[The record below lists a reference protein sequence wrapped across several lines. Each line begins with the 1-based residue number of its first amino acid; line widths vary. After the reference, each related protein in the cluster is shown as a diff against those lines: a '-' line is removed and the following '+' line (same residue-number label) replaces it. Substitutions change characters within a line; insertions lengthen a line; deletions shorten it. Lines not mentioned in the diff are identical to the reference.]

1 MNREQSLRYLPG
13 LDGLRAVAVIA
24 VILYHANKS
33 WLSGGFLGVE
43 VFFVISG
50 YLITMLLINESQENG
65 KINFRAFWM
74 RRARRL
80 LPALW
85 TLLIGVTTYCAL
97 FERDTLGN
105 LRGDVVAAFVYGF
118 NWFQIW
124 VGTSYFSAFGFVPL
138 RHLWSLA
145 VEEQFYLVWPI
156 LIAVVLKVFGRRPLL
171 LGALFFAASIAVSI
185 YVAKTFE
192 PGANGSVLETPDHY
206 IALFG
211 HAVSKVDFLFLG
223 TLGRAGGLLIGS
235 ALAFWWKPSM
245 FHSDHPTSERHIVS
259 VVGWVGV
266 LGLGAMLWSFHDVVE
281 GGADGGTSGYA
292 PLFQG
297 GFLLV
302 GLASIA
308 IIAAAVHPHTLLAKR
323 VLGNPVLVYVGQR
336 SYGLYLFHW
345 PIFQF
350 YRQFAGRGLNVIEFV
365 LLFIP
370 ALVVTEVSYRFIEM
384 PVRSGRLKET
394 WNKFRHSRLDSDREK
409 RQGIIAI
416 GVVVAV
422 VPIFALV
429 SLATAQIKLDDIG
442 QSLADGESG
451 VVNVMTSTTVAV
463 STITTMPGATTLPGA
478 AGVIDTVVPSPSTT
492 TLDGQVIEII
502 AIGDSVM
509 LGAANVL
516 TERGI
521 TVDALKSRP
530 FRQALEIGN
539 YLKSVNRLGEIVI
552 IHLGTNNY
560 VDQKTLDD
568 IMVPLSDV
576 DTVVFVTNHVPSKK
590 WQDPNNLLMR
600 AMPEKYGN
608 VKILDWYTIAVA
620 HPEYLYGDKI
630 HLNPEGQAVYA
641 DLIMQAIGK

>member
-1 MNREQSLRYLPG
+1 
-13 LDGLRAVAVIA
+13 
-24 VILYHANKS
+24 
-33 WLSGGFLGVE
+33 
-43 VFFVISG
+43 
-50 YLITMLLINESQENG
+50 
-65 KINFRAFWM
+65 
-74 RRARRL
+74 
-80 LPALW
+80 
-85 TLLIGVTTYCAL
+85 
-97 FERDTLGN
+97 
-105 LRGDVVAAFVYGF
+105 
-118 NWFQIW
+118 
-124 VGTSYFSAFGFVPL
+124 
-138 RHLWSLA
+138 
-145 VEEQFYLVWPI
+145 
-156 LIAVVLKVFGRRPLL
+156 
-171 LGALFFAASIAVSI
+171 
-185 YVAKTFE
+185 
-192 PGANGSVLETPDHY
+192 
-206 IALFG
+206 
-211 HAVSKVDFLFLG
+211 
-223 TLGRAGGLLIGS
+223 
-235 ALAFWWKPSM
+235 
-245 FHSDHPTSERHIVS
+245 
-259 VVGWVGV
+259 
-266 LGLGAMLWSFHDVVE
+266 VVE
-281 GGADGGTSGYA
+281 GGVDGGSSGYA

-308 IIAAAVHPHTLLAKR
+308 IIAAAVHPHTLLARR
-323 VLGNPVLVYVGQR
+323 VLGNPVFVYVGQR

-350 YRQFAGRGLNVIEFV
+350 YRQFAGKALNAIEFI
-365 LLFIP
+365 LLFTL
-370 ALVVTEVSYRFIEM
+370 ALIFTELSYRFIEM
-384 PVRSGRLKET
+384 PVRSGRFREG
-394 WNKFRHSRLDSDREK
+394 WDKFRHPRLDSDREK

-429 SLATAQIKLDDIG
+429 SLATARVKLDEIG

-451 VVNVMTSTTVAV
+451 VINVLTSTTLAV
-463 STITTMPGATTLPGA
+463 SATTLPGA
-478 AGVIDTVVPSPSTT
+478 TTLLAPSTT

-530 FRQALEIGN
+530 FRQALEISN

-568 IMVPLSDV
+568 IMVPLAAI

-590 WQDPNNLLMR
+590 WQDPNNALMR
-600 AMPEKYGN
+600 GMPDKYGN
-608 VKILDWYTIAVA
+608 VKILDWYTVAKA

-641 DLIMQAIGK
+641 DLIMQVIGK

>member
-1 MNREQSLRYLPG
+1 MNRQQSLRYLPG

-33 WLSGGFLGVE
+33 WVSGGFLGVE

-65 KINFRAFWM
+65 KIDFRAFWM

-145 VEEQFYLVWPI
+145 VEEQFYLVWPV

-171 LGALFFAASIAVSI
+171 LGTLFFAASIAVSI

-223 TLGRAGGLLIGS
+223 TLGRSGGLLIGS

-245 FHSDHPTSERHIVS
+245 FHSDHPTSERFIVS

-308 IIAAAVHPHTLLAKR
+308 IIAAAVHPHTLLATR
-323 VLGNPVLVYVGQR
+323 VLGNPVLVYIGQR

-350 YRQFAGRGLNVIEFV
+350 YRQFAGKGLNVIEFV
-365 LLFIP
+365 LLFAL

-384 PVRSGRLKET
+384 PVRSGGLREA
-394 WNKFRHSRLDSDREK
+394 WDKFRHSRLESDREK
-409 RQGIIAI
+409 RQSIIAL

-429 SLATAQIKLDDIG
+429 SLATAQVKLDDIG

-451 VVNVMTSTTVAV
+451 VVNVMTSTTTVAASQTTV
-463 STITTMPGATTLPGA
+463 AGITSGTA
-478 AGVIDTVVPSPSTT
+478 VIAPQTT

-560 VDQKTLDD
+560 VDQKTLDE
-568 IMVPLSDV
+568 IMVPLADV
-576 DTVVFVTNHVPSKK
+576 DTVVFVTNYVPSKK
-590 WQDPNNLLMR
+590 WQDPNNVLMR
-600 AMPEKYGN
+600 AMPDKYGN
-608 VKILDWYTIAVA
+608 VKILDWYTIAEA

>member
-1 MNREQSLRYLPG
+1 MNRQQSLRYLPG

-65 KINFRAFWM
+65 KINFRAFWI

-105 LRGDVVAAFVYGF
+105 LRGDVVAAFMYGF

-145 VEEQFYLVWPI
+145 VEEQFYLVWPV

-171 LGALFFAASIAVSI
+171 LGTLFFAASIAVSI

-223 TLGRAGGLLIGS
+223 TLGRSGGLLIGS

-245 FHSDHPTSERHIVS
+245 FHSDHPTSERFIVS

-308 IIAAAVHPHTLLAKR
+308 IIAAAVHPHTLLATR
-323 VLGNPVLVYVGQR
+323 VLGNPVLVYIGQR

-350 YRQFAGRGLNVIEFV
+350 YRQFAGKGLNVIEFV
-365 LLFIP
+365 LLFAL

-384 PVRSGRLKET
+384 PVRSGGLREA
-394 WNKFRHSRLDSDREK
+394 WDKFRHSRLESDREK
-409 RQGIIAI
+409 RQSIIAL

-429 SLATAQIKLDDIG
+429 SLATAQVKLDDIG

-451 VVNVMTSTTVAV
+451 VVNVMTSTTTVAASQTTV
-463 STITTMPGATTLPGA
+463 AGITSGTA
-478 AGVIDTVVPSPSTT
+478 VIAPQTT

-560 VDQKTLDD
+560 VDQKTLDE
-568 IMVPLSDV
+568 IMVPLADV
-576 DTVVFVTNHVPSKK
+576 DTVVFVTNYVPSKK
-590 WQDPNNLLMR
+590 WQDPNNVLMR
-600 AMPEKYGN
+600 AMPDKYGN
-608 VKILDWYTIAVA
+608 VKILDWYTIAEA

>member
-24 VILYHANKS
+24 VILYHANKN

-145 VEEQFYLVWPI
+145 VEEQFYLVWPV

-171 LGALFFAASIAVSI
+171 LGTLFFAASIAVSI

-223 TLGRAGGLLIGS
+223 TLGRSGGLLIGS

-245 FHSDHPTSERHIVS
+245 FNNDHPTSERFIVS

-266 LGLGAMLWSFHDVVE
+266 LGLGAMLWTFHDVVE

-308 IIAAAVHPHTLLAKR
+308 IIAAAVHPHTLLATR
-323 VLGNPVLVYVGQR
+323 VLGNPVLVYLGQR

-350 YRQFAGRGLNVIEFV
+350 YRQFAGKGLNVIEFV
-365 LLFIP
+365 SLF
-370 ALVVTEVSYRFIEM
+370 ALALIATEVSYRFIEM
-384 PVRSGRLKET
+384 PVRSGGLREA
-394 WNKFRHSRLDSDREK
+394 WGKFRHSRLESDREK

-429 SLATAQIKLDDIG
+429 SLATAQVKLDDIG

-451 VVNVMTSTTVAV
+451 VVNVMTSTTAIATSQTTVAG
-463 STITTMPGATTLPGA
+463 TTSDTA
-478 AGVIDTVVPSPSTT
+478 VIAPQTT

-560 VDQKTLDD
+560 VDQKTLDE
-568 IMVPLSDV
+568 IMVPLADV

-590 WQDPNNLLMR
+590 WQDPNNVLMR
-600 AMPEKYGN
+600 AMPDKYGN

>member
-1 MNREQSLRYLPG
+1 MNRQQSLRYLPG

-33 WLSGGFLGVE
+33 WVSGGFLGVE

-65 KINFRAFWM
+65 KINFRAFWI

-124 VGTSYFSAFGFVPL
+124 VGTSYFSAFGLVPL

-156 LIAVVLKVFGRRPLL
+156 LIAVVLKIFGRRPVL
-171 LGALFFAASIAVSI
+171 LGSLFFAASIAVAL

-192 PGANGSVLETPDHY
+192 PGATGSVLETPEQY
-206 IALFG
+206 ITIFG

-223 TLGRAGGLLIGS
+223 TLGRSGGLLIGS

-245 FHSDHPTSERHIVS
+245 FNSDHPTSERHIVS
-259 VVGWVGV
+259 VVGWLGV
-266 LGLGAMLWSFHDVVE
+266 LGLGAMLWNFQDVVE
-281 GGADGGTSGYA
+281 GGVDGGTSGYA

-308 IIAAAVHPHTLLAKR
+308 IIAAAVHPHTFLATR
-323 VLGNPVLVYVGQR
+323 VLGNPVFVYIGQR

-350 YRQFAGRGLNVIEFV
+350 YRKFAGQGLNSIEFV
-365 LLFIP
+365 LLFAL
-370 ALVVTEVSYRFIEM
+370 ALVITEASYRFIEM
-384 PVRSGRLKET
+384 PVRTGGLREA

-409 RQGIIAI
+409 RQTIFAI
-416 GVVVAV
+416 GVVSAV
-422 VPIFALV
+422 IPIFALV
-429 SLATAQIKLDDIG
+429 SLATAQVKLDDIG
-442 QSLADGESG
+442 QSLVDGESG
-451 VVNVMTSTTVAV
+451 VVNVLTSTTLAV
-463 STITTMPGATTLPGA
+463 STETTVPGTT
-478 AGVIDTVVPSPSTT
+478 GVVDTVVPSPSTT

-530 FRQALEIGN
+530 FRQALEICN
-539 YLKSVNRLGEIVI
+539 YLKSVNRLGEIVV

-560 VDQKTLDD
+560 VDQKTLDE
-568 IMVPLSDV
+568 IMVPLSEV
-576 DTVVFVTNHVPSKK
+576 NTVVFVTNYVPTRK
-590 WQDPNNLLMR
+590 WQVNNNKLIR
-600 AMPEKYGN
+600 AMPEIYGN
-608 VKILDWYTIAVA
+608 VKILDWYTIAKA
-620 HPEYLYGDKI
+620 HPEYLYGDEI
-630 HLNPEGQAVYA
+630 HLNPTGQAVYA

>member
-105 LRGDVVAAFVYGF
+105 LRGDVVAAFMYGF

-145 VEEQFYLVWPI
+145 VEEQFYLVWPV
-156 LIAVVLKVFGRRPLL
+156 LIAVVLKVFGRKPLL
-171 LGALFFAASIAVSI
+171 LGTLFFAASIAVSI

-206 IALFG
+206 IAIFG

-223 TLGRAGGLLIGS
+223 TLGRSGGLLIGS

-266 LGLGAMLWSFHDVVE
+266 LGLGAMLWTFHDVVE
-281 GGADGGTSGYA
+281 GGVDGGTSGYA

-308 IIAAAVHPHTLLAKR
+308 IIAAAVHPHTLLATR
-323 VLGNPVLVYVGQR
+323 VLGNPILVYIGQR

-365 LLFIP
+365 LLFAL

-384 PVRSGRLKET
+384 PVRSGGLREA
-394 WNKFRHSRLDSDREK
+394 WGKFRHSRLESDREK

-429 SLATAQIKLDDIG
+429 SLATAQVKLDDIG

-451 VVNVMTSTTVAV
+451 VVNVMSSTTTVAASQTTV
-463 STITTMPGATTLPGA
+463 AGITSDTS
-478 AGVIDTVVPSPSTT
+478 VIAPQTT

-509 LGAANVL
+509 LGAAKVL

-560 VDQKTLDD
+560 VDQKTLDE
-568 IMVPLSDV
+568 IMVPLADV

-590 WQDPNNLLMR
+590 WQDPNNVLLR
-600 AMPEKYGN
+600 GMPDQYGN

>member
-13 LDGLRAVAVIA
+13 LDGLRAVSVIA

-50 YLITMLLINESQENG
+50 YLITMLLINESQENE
-65 KINFRAFWM
+65 KINFRAFWI

-105 LRGDVVAAFVYGF
+105 LRGDVIAAVVYGF

-145 VEEQFYLVWPI
+145 VEEQFYLVWPV
-156 LIAVVLKVFGRRPLL
+156 LIAVVLKVFGRKPLL
-171 LGALFFAASIAVSI
+171 LGTLFFAASIAVSI

-192 PGANGSVLETPDHY
+192 PGASGSVLETPDHY
-206 IALFG
+206 IAIFG

-223 TLGRAGGLLIGS
+223 TLGRSGGLLIGS

-245 FHSDHPTSERHIVS
+245 FNNDHPTSERHIVS

-266 LGLGAMLWSFHDVVE
+266 LGLGAMLWNFHDVVE
-281 GGADGGTSGYA
+281 GGVDGGTSGYA

-308 IIAAAVHPHTLLAKR
+308 IIAAAVHPHTLLATR
-323 VLGNPVLVYVGQR
+323 VLGNPILVYIGQR

-365 LLFIP
+365 LLFAL

-384 PVRSGRLKET
+384 PVRSGGLREA
-394 WNKFRHSRLDSDREK
+394 WGKFRHSRLESDREK

-429 SLATAQIKLDDIG
+429 SLATAQVKLDDIG

-451 VVNVMTSTTVAV
+451 VVNVMSSTTTVAASQTTV
-463 STITTMPGATTLPGA
+463 AGITS
-478 AGVIDTVVPSPSTT
+478 DTSVNAPQTT

-560 VDQKTLDD
+560 VDQKTLDE
-568 IMVPLSDV
+568 IMVPLADV

-590 WQDPNNLLMR
+590 WEEPNNLLLR
-600 AMPEKYGN
+600 SMPDQYGN

>member
-1 MNREQSLRYLPG
+1 MNRQQSLRYLPG
-13 LDGLRAVAVIA
+13 LDGLRAVAVMA
-24 VILYHANKS
+24 VILYHANKN
-33 WLSGGFLGVE
+33 WVSGGFLGVE

-65 KINFRAFWM
+65 KINFRSFWI

-85 TLLIGVTTYCAL
+85 TLLVGVTTYCAL
-97 FERDTLGN
+97 FERDTLGD

-124 VGTSYFSAFGFVPL
+124 VGTSYFSAFGLVPL

-145 VEEQFYLVWPI
+145 VEEQFYVVWPV
-156 LIAVVLKVFGRRPLL
+156 LIAVVLKIFGRRPLL
-171 LGALFFAASIAVSI
+171 LGSLFFAASIAVAI

-192 PGANGSVLETPDHY
+192 PGATGSVLETPDQY

-211 HAVSKVDFLFLG
+211 QTVSKVDFLFLG
-223 TLGRAGGLLIGS
+223 TLGRSGGLLIGS

-245 FHSDHPTSERHIVS
+245 FHNDHPTSERHIVS
-259 VVGWVGV
+259 AVGWLGV
-266 LGLGAMLWSFHDVVE
+266 LGLGAMLWNFHDVVE
-281 GGADGGTSGYA
+281 GGVDGGTSGYA

-308 IIAAAVHPHTLLAKR
+308 IIAAAVHPHTFLATR
-323 VLGNPVLVYVGQR
+323 VLGNPVFVYIGQR

-350 YRQFAGRGLNVIEFV
+350 YRQFAGRGLNGIEFV
-365 LLFIP
+365 LLFAL
-370 ALVVTEVSYRFIEM
+370 ALVITEASYRFIEM
-384 PVRSGRLKET
+384 PVRTGGLREA
-394 WNKFRHSRLDSDREK
+394 WNKFRHSRLDSEREK
-409 RQGIIAI
+409 RQTIFAI
-416 GVVVAV
+416 GVVSAV
-422 VPIFALV
+422 IPIFALV
-429 SLATAQIKLDDIG
+429 SLATAQVKLDDIG
-442 QSLADGESG
+442 QSLVDGESG
-451 VVNVMTSTTVAV
+451 VVNVLTTTTLAV
-463 STITTMPGATTLPGA
+463 STVTTVPGTPG
-478 AGVIDTVVPSPSTT
+478 VVDTVAPSPSTT

-530 FRQALEIGN
+530 FRQALEICN
-539 YLKSVNRLGEIVI
+539 YLKSVNRLGEIVV

-560 VDQKTLDD
+560 VDQKTLDE
-568 IMVPLSDV
+568 IMVPLSEV
-576 DTVVFVTNHVPSKK
+576 NTVVFVTNYVPTRK
-590 WQDPNNLLMR
+590 WQTSNNKLIR
-600 AMPEKYGN
+600 AMPEIYGN
-608 VKILDWYTIAVA
+608 VKILDWYTVAKA
-620 HPEYLYGDKI
+620 HPEYLYGDEI
-630 HLNPEGQAVYA
+630 HLNPTGQAVYA

>member
-1 MNREQSLRYLPG
+1 MNRQHSLRYLPG
-13 LDGLRAVAVIA
+13 LDGLRAVAVLA

-33 WLSGGFLGVE
+33 WVTGGFLGVE

-65 KINFRAFWM
+65 KIDFRAFWM

-85 TLLIGVTTYCAL
+85 TLLVGVTTYCAV
-97 FERDTLGN
+97 FERDTLGS
-105 LRGDVVAAFVYGF
+105 LRGDVIAAVVYGF

-145 VEEQFYLVWPI
+145 VEEQFYLVWPV
-156 LIAVVLKVFGRRPLL
+156 LIALVLKLFGRRPLL
-171 LGALFFAASIAVSI
+171 LGTLFFAASIAVSI
-185 YVAKTFE
+185 YVARTFE
-192 PGANGSVLETPDHY
+192 PGASGSVLETPDHY
-206 IALFG
+206 LALFG
-211 HAVSKVDFLFLG
+211 HTVSKVDFLFLG
-223 TLGRAGGLLIGS
+223 TLGRSGGLLIGS

-245 FHSDHPTSERHIVS
+245 FHNDHPTSERHIVS
-259 VVGWVGV
+259 AVGWLGV
-266 LGLGAMLWSFHDVVE
+266 LGLGAMLFTFHDVVE
-281 GGADGGTSGYA
+281 GGIDGGTSGYA

-308 IIAAAVHPHTLLAKR
+308 IIAAAVHPHTLLSKR

-350 YRQFAGRGLNVIEFV
+350 YRQFAGRGLNVLEFV
-365 LLFIP
+365 LLF
-370 ALVVTEVSYRFIEM
+370 ALALAITEVSYRFIEM
-384 PVRSGRLKET
+384 PVRSGNLREA
-394 WNKFRHSRLDSDREK
+394 WGKFRHSRLDSDREK
-409 RQGIIAI
+409 RQSIIAI
-416 GVVVAV
+416 GVVSAV
-422 VPIFALV
+422 VPLFALV
-429 SLATAQIKLDDIG
+429 SLATAQVKLDDIG

-451 VVNVMTSTTVAV
+451 VVNVLTSTTLVAA
-463 STITTMPGATTLPGA
+463 SMTTIAGANNTSDITGTS
-478 AGVIDTVVPSPSTT
+478 VIAPETT

-530 FRQALEIGN
+530 FRQALEIAN

-560 VDQKTLDD
+560 VDQKTLDE
-568 IMVPLSDV
+568 IMVPLSNV
-576 DTVVFVTNHVPSKK
+576 DTVVFVTNHVPTRK
-590 WQDPNNLLMR
+590 WQEPNNKLIR
-600 AMPEKYGN
+600 AMPDQYGN

-641 DLIMQAIGK
+641 DLIMQVIGK

>member
-1 MNREQSLRYLPG
+1 
-13 LDGLRAVAVIA
+13 
-24 VILYHANKS
+24 
-33 WLSGGFLGVE
+33 
-43 VFFVISG
+43 
-50 YLITMLLINESQENG
+50 MLLINESQENG
-65 KINFRAFWM
+65 KINFRAFWI

-124 VGTSYFSAFGFVPL
+124 VGTSYFSAFGLVPL

-156 LIAVVLKVFGRRPLL
+156 LIAVVLKIFGRRPVL
-171 LGALFFAASIAVSI
+171 LGSLFFAASIAVAI
-185 YVAKTFE
+185 YVGKTFE
-192 PGANGSVLETPDHY
+192 PGATGSVLETPDQY
-206 IALFG
+206 ITIFG

-223 TLGRAGGLLIGS
+223 TLGRSGGLLIGS

-245 FHSDHPTSERHIVS
+245 FNSDHPTSERHIVS
-259 VVGWVGV
+259 VVGWLGV
-266 LGLGAMLWSFHDVVE
+266 LGLGAMLWNFQDVVE
-281 GGADGGTSGYA
+281 GGVDGGTSGYA

-297 GFLLV
+297 GFL
-302 GLASIA
+302 
-308 IIAAAVHPHTLLAKR
+308 IAAAVHPHTFLATR
-323 VLGNPVLVYVGQR
+323 VLGNPVFVYIGQR

-350 YRQFAGRGLNVIEFV
+350 YRKFAGQGLNGIEFV
-365 LLFIP
+365 LLFAL
-370 ALVVTEVSYRFIEM
+370 ALVITEASYRFIEM
-384 PVRSGRLKET
+384 PVRTGGLREA

-409 RQGIIAI
+409 RQTIFAI
-416 GVVVAV
+416 GVVSAV
-422 VPIFALV
+422 IPIFALV
-429 SLATAQIKLDDIG
+429 SLATAQVKLDDIG
-442 QSLADGESG
+442 QSLVDGESG
-451 VVNVMTSTTVAV
+451 VVNVLTSTTLAV
-463 STITTMPGATTLPGA
+463 STITTVPGTT
-478 AGVIDTVVPSPSTT
+478 GVVNTVVPSPSTT

-530 FRQALEIGN
+530 FRQALEICN
-539 YLKSVNRLGEIVI
+539 YLKSVNRLGEIVV

-560 VDQKTLDD
+560 VDQKTLDE
-568 IMVPLSDV
+568 IMVPLSEV
-576 DTVVFVTNHVPSKK
+576 NTVVFMTNYVPTRK
-590 WQDPNNLLMR
+590 WQVNNNKLIR
-600 AMPEKYGN
+600 AMPEIYGN
-608 VKILDWYTIAVA
+608 VKILDWYTIAKA
-620 HPEYLYGDKI
+620 HPEYLYGDEI
-630 HLNPEGQAVYA
+630 HLNPTGQAVYA

>member
-33 WLSGGFLGVE
+33 WVSGGFLGVE

-65 KINFRAFWM
+65 KINFKAFWM

-145 VEEQFYLVWPI
+145 VEEQFYLVWPV

-171 LGALFFAASIAVSI
+171 LGTLFFAASIAVSI

-211 HAVSKVDFLFLG
+211 HAVTKVDFLFLG
-223 TLGRAGGLLIGS
+223 TLGRSGGLLIGS

-245 FHSDHPTSERHIVS
+245 FNNDHPTSERFLVS

-266 LGLGAMLWSFHDVVE
+266 LGLGAMLWTFHDVVE
-281 GGADGGTSGYA
+281 GGVDGGTSGYA

-308 IIAAAVHPHTLLAKR
+308 IIAAAVHPHTLLATR
-323 VLGNPVLVYVGQR
+323 VLGNPVLVYLGQR

-350 YRQFAGRGLNVIEFV
+350 YRQFAGKGLNVIEFV
-365 LLFIP
+365 SLF
-370 ALVVTEVSYRFIEM
+370 ALALIATEVSYRFIEM
-384 PVRSGRLKET
+384 PVRSGGLREA
-394 WNKFRHSRLDSDREK
+394 WGKFRHSRLESDREK

-429 SLATAQIKLDDIG
+429 SLATAQVKLDDIG

-451 VVNVMTSTTVAV
+451 VVNVMTSTTILA
-463 STITTMPGATTLPGA
+463 STMTTIASDDTTAIAPQ
-478 AGVIDTVVPSPSTT
+478 TT

-560 VDQKTLDD
+560 VDQKTLDE
-568 IMVPLSDV
+568 IMVPLADV

-590 WQDPNNLLMR
+590 WEEPNNLLLR
-600 AMPEKYGN
+600 SMPDQYGN

>member
-1 MNREQSLRYLPG
+1 MNRQQSLRYLPG

-33 WLSGGFLGVE
+33 WVSGGFLGVE

-65 KINFRAFWM
+65 KINFRAFWI

-124 VGTSYFSAFGFVPL
+124 VGTSYFSAFGLVPL

-156 LIAVVLKVFGRRPLL
+156 LIAVVLKIFGRRPVL
-171 LGALFFAASIAVSI
+171 LGSLFFAASIAVAI
-185 YVAKTFE
+185 YVGKTFE
-192 PGANGSVLETPDHY
+192 PGATGSVLETPDQY
-206 IALFG
+206 ITIFG

-223 TLGRAGGLLIGS
+223 TLGRSGGLLIGS

-245 FHSDHPTSERHIVS
+245 FNSDHPTSERHIVS
-259 VVGWVGV
+259 VVGWLGV
-266 LGLGAMLWSFHDVVE
+266 LGLGAMLWNFQDVVE
-281 GGADGGTSGYA
+281 GGVDGGTSGYA

-302 GLASIA
+302 GLASVA
-308 IIAAAVHPHTLLAKR
+308 IIAAAVHPHTFLATR
-323 VLGNPVLVYVGQR
+323 VLGNPVFVYIGQR

-350 YRQFAGRGLNVIEFV
+350 YRKFAGQGLNGIEFV
-365 LLFIP
+365 LLFAL
-370 ALVVTEVSYRFIEM
+370 ALVITEASYRFIEM
-384 PVRSGRLKET
+384 PVRTGGLREA

-409 RQGIIAI
+409 RQTIFAI
-416 GVVVAV
+416 GVVSAV
-422 VPIFALV
+422 IPIFALV
-429 SLATAQIKLDDIG
+429 SLATAQVKLDDIG
-442 QSLADGESG
+442 QSLVDGESG
-451 VVNVMTSTTVAV
+451 VVNVLTSTTLAV
-463 STITTMPGATTLPGA
+463 STITTVPGTT
-478 AGVIDTVVPSPSTT
+478 GVVDTVVPSPSTT

-530 FRQALEIGN
+530 FRQALEICN
-539 YLKSVNRLGEIVI
+539 YLKSVNRLGEIVV

-560 VDQKTLDD
+560 VDQKTLDE
-568 IMVPLSDV
+568 IMVPLSEV
-576 DTVVFVTNHVPSKK
+576 NTVVFVTNYVPTRK
-590 WQDPNNLLMR
+590 WQSSNNKLIR
-600 AMPEKYGN
+600 AMPEIYGN
-608 VKILDWYTIAVA
+608 VKILDWYTIAKA
-620 HPEYLYGDKI
+620 HPEYLYGDEI
-630 HLNPEGQAVYA
+630 HLNPTGQAVYA

>member
-1 MNREQSLRYLPG
+1 MNRQQSLRYLPG

-24 VILYHANKS
+24 VILYHANKN
-33 WLSGGFLGVE
+33 WVSGGFLGVE

-65 KINFRAFWM
+65 KIDFRAFWI

-85 TLLIGVTTYCAL
+85 TLLVGVTTYCAL
-97 FERDTLGN
+97 FERDTLGS
-105 LRGDVVAAFVYGF
+105 LRGDVVAAVVYGF

-145 VEEQFYLVWPI
+145 VEEQFYLVWPV
-156 LIAVVLKVFGRRPLL
+156 LIAVVLKLFGRRPLL
-171 LGALFFAASIAVSI
+171 LGTLFFTASIAVSI
-185 YVAKTFE
+185 YVARTFE
-192 PGANGSVLETPDHY
+192 PGASGSVLETPDHY

-223 TLGRAGGLLIGS
+223 TLGRSGGLLIGS

-245 FHSDHPTSERHIVS
+245 FNNDHPTSERFIVS

-266 LGLGAMLWSFHDVVE
+266 LGLGAMLWNFHDVVE

-308 IIAAAVHPHTLLAKR
+308 IIAAAVHPHTLLATR
-323 VLGNPVLVYVGQR
+323 VLGNPVLVYIGQR

-365 LLFIP
+365 LLFAL

-384 PVRSGRLKET
+384 PVRSGGLRES
-394 WNKFRHSRLDSDREK
+394 WGKFRHSRLDSDREK

-429 SLATAQIKLDDIG
+429 SLATARVKLDDIG

-463 STITTMPGATTLPGA
+463 STITTTPGAT
-478 AGVIDTVVPSPSTT
+478 GVVDTVVPSPSTT

-560 VDQKTLDD
+560 VDQKTLDE

-590 WQDPNNLLMR
+590 WQDPNNVLLR
-600 AMPEKYGN
+600 AMPDQYGN

>member
-1 MNREQSLRYLPG
+1 MNRQQSLRYLPG

-24 VILYHANKS
+24 VILYHANKR
-33 WLSGGFLGVE
+33 WVSGGFLGVE

-105 LRGDVVAAFVYGF
+105 LRGDVLAAFMYGF

-145 VEEQFYLVWPI
+145 VEEQFYLVWPV
-156 LIAVVLKVFGRRPLL
+156 LIAVVLKLFGRRPVL
-171 LGALFFAASIAVSI
+171 LGTLFFTASIAVSI

-206 IALFG
+206 LAIFG

-223 TLGRAGGLLIGS
+223 TLGRSGGLLIGS

-245 FHSDHPTSERHIVS
+245 FHIDHPTSERHIVS
-259 VVGWVGV
+259 IVGWLGV

-281 GGADGGTSGYA
+281 GGVDGGTSGYA

-308 IIAAAVHPHTLLAKR
+308 IIAAAVHPHTVLSKR
-323 VLGNPVLVYVGQR
+323 VLGNPVLVYIGQR

-365 LLFIP
+365 LLFTL
-370 ALVVTEVSYRFIEM
+370 ALFVTEVSYRYIEM
-384 PVRSGRLKET
+384 PVRSGRLRET
-394 WNKFRHSRLDSDREK
+394 WDKFRHSRLDSDREK
-409 RQGIIAI
+409 RQSIIA
-416 GVVVAV
+416 VAV
-422 VPIFALV
+422 VAAVIPIFALV
-429 SLATAQIKLDDIG
+429 SLATAQVKLDDIG

-451 VVNVMTSTTVAV
+451 VVNVMSSTTVAA
-463 STITTMPGATTLPGA
+463 STLTTLSGAT
-478 AGVIDTVVPSPSTT
+478 GVIDTIMPSPSTT

-530 FRQALEIGN
+530 FRQALEICN

-560 VDQKTLDD
+560 VDQKTLDE
-568 IMVPLSDV
+568 IMVALADI
-576 DTVVFVTNHVPSKK
+576 DTVVFVTNHVPGKK
-590 WQDPNNLLMR
+590 WQEPNNLLLR
-600 AMPEKYGN
+600 AMPDQYGN
-608 VKILDWYTIAVA
+608 VKILDWYTIAEA

-630 HLNPEGQAVYA
+630 HLNLEGRAVYA
-641 DLIMQAIGK
+641 DLIMQVIGK

>member
-1 MNREQSLRYLPG
+1 MNRQQSLRYLPG

-33 WLSGGFLGVE
+33 WVSGGFLGVE

-65 KINFRAFWM
+65 KINFGAFWI

-124 VGTSYFSAFGFVPL
+124 VGTSYFSAFGLVPL

-156 LIAVVLKVFGRRPLL
+156 LIAVVLKIFGRRPVL
-171 LGALFFAASIAVSI
+171 LGSLFFAASIAVAI
-185 YVAKTFE
+185 YVGKTFE
-192 PGANGSVLETPDHY
+192 PGATGSVLETPDQY
-206 IALFG
+206 ITIFG

-223 TLGRAGGLLIGS
+223 TLGRSGGLLIGS

-245 FHSDHPTSERHIVS
+245 FNSDHPTSERHIVS
-259 VVGWVGV
+259 VVGWLGV
-266 LGLGAMLWSFHDVVE
+266 LGLGAMLWNFQDVVE
-281 GGADGGTSGYA
+281 GGVDGGTSGYA

-308 IIAAAVHPHTLLAKR
+308 IIAAAVHPHTFLATR
-323 VLGNPVLVYVGQR
+323 VLGNPVFVYIGQR

-350 YRQFAGRGLNVIEFV
+350 YRKFAGQGLNGIEFV
-365 LLFIP
+365 LLFAL
-370 ALVVTEVSYRFIEM
+370 ALVITEASYRFIEM
-384 PVRSGRLKET
+384 PVRTGGLREA

-409 RQGIIAI
+409 RQTIFAI
-416 GVVVAV
+416 GVVSAV
-422 VPIFALV
+422 IPIFALV
-429 SLATAQIKLDDIG
+429 SLATAQVKLDDIG
-442 QSLADGESG
+442 QSLVDGESG
-451 VVNVMTSTTVAV
+451 VVNVLTSTTLAV
-463 STITTMPGATTLPGA
+463 STETTVPGTT
-478 AGVIDTVVPSPSTT
+478 GVVDTVVPSPSTT

-530 FRQALEIGN
+530 FRQALEICN
-539 YLKSVNRLGEIVI
+539 YLKSVNRLGEIVV

-560 VDQKTLDD
+560 VDQKTLDE
-568 IMVPLSDV
+568 IMVPLSEV
-576 DTVVFVTNHVPSKK
+576 NTVVFMTNYVPTRK
-590 WQDPNNLLMR
+590 WQVNNNQLIR
-600 AMPEKYGN
+600 AMPEIYGN
-608 VKILDWYTIAVA
+608 VKILDWYTIAKA
-620 HPEYLYGDKI
+620 HPEYLYGDEI
-630 HLNPEGQAVYA
+630 HLNPTGQAVYA